1 MKKILLVCL
10 PILMVLVGC
19 SPKKHGAFVISGLI
33 EHPTSEKVF
42 LMEVPFGDKQPIM
55 LDSATLS
62 KRGTFELRAYGKDE
76 GLYVVGVQNGPEVI
90 IINDGS
96 HLKLRLDVNSYKNY
110 TIEGSEASL
119 YLHTFL
125 NKYDSTFSLL
135 KDAFVLVDSLTK
147 KDSSNLLKSAVAE
160 KTKQMTAVNALIREN
175 IKETKSPVLACYLSS
190 IAFRTM
196 ELTEIKS
203 ITDELGKKFKDNG
216 SVDKLIKIVDAQVNA
231 NPKLSLLNKP
241 APDFTVKDTTGK
253 DVSLSSFK
261 GKYVLLDFWASWCK
275 PCREENPNV
284 VAAYKE
290 FKDKNFAIFSISMD
304 SSKLAW
310 KTAIEADGLTWNH
323 GSDFMSWES
332 PLVKKYK
339 FEGIPFNV
347 LIDPSGKIIATELR
361 GEDLKKKL
369 SEVLK

>member
-1 MKKILLVCL
+1 MKKVLLVCL

-19 SPKKHGAFVISGLI
+19 SPKKHGAFVVSGLI
-33 EHPTSEKVF
+33 EHATSDKVF
-42 LMEVPFGDKQPIM
+42 LMEVPFGDKQPVM

-76 GLYVVGVQNGPEVI
+76 GLYVVGVKNGPEVI

-96 HLKLRLDVNSYKNY
+96 HIKLRLDVNSYKTY
-110 TIEGSEASL
+110 SVEGSEASA

-147 KDSSNLLKSAVAE
+147 KDSSSLLQNAVAE
-160 KTKQMTAVNALIREN
+160 KTKQMAAVNTLIKAN
-175 IKETKSPVLACYLSS
+175 IKDTKSPILACYLSS

-203 ITDELGKKFKDNG
+203 ITDDLGKKFKDNT
-216 SVDKLIKIVDAQVNA
+216 SVEKLIKIVDAQVNA

-241 APDFTVKDTTGK
+241 APDFTVKDTAGK
-253 DVSLSSFK
+253 DLSLSSFK
-261 GKYVLLDFWASWCK
+261 GKYVLLDFWASWCR
-275 PCREENPNV
+275 PCREENPTV
-284 VAAYKE
+284 VAA
-290 FKDKNFAIFSISMD
+290 FNTNKDKNFTIVSISLD
-304 SSKLAW
+304 SSKSAW
-310 KTAIEADGLTWNH
+310 KSAIDADGLTWNN
-323 GSDFMSWES
+323 GSDLLGWES
-332 PLVKKYK
+332 PVVKKYK

-347 LIDPSGKIIATELR
+347 LIDPAGKVIATELR
-361 GEDLKKKL
+361 GEDLQKKL